1 MDDALQ
7 KDLSLIGPE
16 TQVGHLVRKRPLVC
30 LGSDSVRAALQAMD
44 KIGVGSIVVV
54 NTDEEPIGIL
64 TRYDLIRRII
74 LPALDLAS
82 PIESVMTPNPIRI
95 EANESVIEAMVL
107 MATHR
112 IRHLPVMRDDA
123 LVGVLSESDVMA
135 HQRQSLR
142 SLSSLIAKAVKFEE
156 LASVGLDI
164 RRLAQRLIGEGLSAT
179 AVAKLMSHLNDA
191 MTVRVIELVKA
202 DSKIMSPPTVP
213 WAWLALGSE
222 GRDEQ
227 TIATDQD
234 NAIIFEGDEVL
245 QPLFQDFAKHVNEAL
260 DRVGFPLCKGGVMAQ
275 HAKWCRSD
283 TGWREE
289 ISQWFERPTPQ
300 HLLDGHTFLDFRALY
315 GAKELAIDLRDWV
328 TERVV
333 QHPQFLRELA
343 QDSMRAR
350 VGELPNPVV
359 FTYIARWLRKRE
371 LPSEW
376 LSPSRLDIKK
386 HGTAPVVAWIRIL
399 ALMNGVSVTSTDGR
413 MGALQEL
420 GKLQLSESQAA
431 RRSFDL
437 AQRYRLRAQLM
448 GSDNPNELPL
458 DDLSRFELEELRHAL
473 DDLSRLKSGVAMD
486 LRL

>member
-1 MDDALQ
+1 VDDALQ

-30 LGSDSVRAALQAMD
+30 LGSDSVRAALEAMD

-275 HAKWCRSD
+275 HA
-283 TGWREE
+283 
-289 ISQWFERPTPQ
+289 
-300 HLLDGHTFLDFRALY
+300 
-315 GAKELAIDLRDWV
+315 
-328 TERVV
+328 
-333 QHPQFLRELA
+333 
-343 QDSMRAR
+343 
-350 VGELPNPVV
+350 
-359 FTYIARWLRKRE
+359 
-371 LPSEW
+371 
-376 LSPSRLDIKK
+376 
-386 HGTAPVVAWIRIL
+386 
-399 ALMNGVSVTSTDGR
+399 
-413 MGALQEL
+413 
-420 GKLQLSESQAA
+420 
-431 RRSFDL
+431 
-437 AQRYRLRAQLM
+437 
-448 GSDNPNELPL
+448 
-458 DDLSRFELEELRHAL
+458 
-473 DDLSRLKSGVAMD
+473 
-486 LRL
+486 